1 MTLEVADVRRSLSD
15 PRRVAVLL
23 GLERGALRMRG
34 GLAVCCPWHKEQT
47 PSCSLSTGR
56 DGTLRVRCF
65 GCGETGDVLTLVAEV
80 RGLDLRRDFKAV
92 LEEAAVLAGV
102 ELPPERLAP
111 SSAPARELDA
121 LEDDAFDELVRPVLN
136 AGRLDGSQAVS
147 PVVRYLAGRGL
158 LDAARADGWA
168 ALPEPGQGQAA
179 RLRFCVDVFGADLVE
194 RSGLATRRR
203 GDLAWAWPRHLVCI
217 PWRTPAGLVQTV
229 QRRRL
234 DPGEPKYVF
243 PSGRRPRFPYGVEQL
258 RRAPATAPVVFVE
271 GAVDALARRVLDV
284 GRNDGRVVLGVPG
297 VDGWRAE
304 FAALARGRVAYVAT
318 DADEA
323 GERVVD
329 RWSEDLYAA
338 GAREVR
344 RLAPPAGS
352 KDWCDALGA
361 RRAAA

>member
-15 PRRVAVLL
+15 PRRVAALL
-23 GLERGALRMRG
+23 GLDRGALRMRG
-34 GLAVCCPWHKEQT
+34 GLAVCCPWHKEKT

-80 RGLDLRRDFKAV
+80 RGLDLRRDFHAV
-92 LEEAAVLAGV
+92 LEEAAALAGV

-111 SSAPARELDA
+111 LPAPARELPA
-121 LEDDAFDELVRPVLN
+121 LEDAVFDELVSPMLN
-136 AGRLDGSQAVS
+136 SGRLDGSPTVA
-147 PVVRYLAGRGL
+147 PVVRYLVARGL
-158 LDAARADGWA
+158 LEAARADGWA
-168 ALPEPGQGQAA
+168 ALPELGQGQAA
-179 RLRFCVDVFGADLVE
+179 RLRFCVDVFGAELVE

-243 PSGRRPRFPYGVEQL
+243 PSGRRPRFPYGIERL
-258 RRAPATAPVVFVE
+258 RAAPAASPVVFVE
-271 GAVDALARRVLDV
+271 GAVDVLARRVLDF
-284 GRNDGRVVLGVPG
+284 GRSDGRVVLGVPG
-297 VDGWRAE
+297 VDGWRVE
-304 FAALARGRVAYVAT
+304 FATYARGRVAYVAT
-318 DADEA
+318 DADES
-323 GERVVD
+323 GERVVE
-329 RWSEDLYAA
+329 RWSDDLYAA

-344 RLAPPAGS
+344 RLAPPEGS